1 MMSQG
6 LAAQSEKQ
14 PQIPAQNAADRVLCV
29 DLDGTL
35 IASDSMQEASLLL
48 IKSNPLNVLRLA
60 SWWTHGRP
68 YLKEQL
74 FAHAMPNAALL
85 PYRADILEFLREQKR
100 LGRKLVLAT
109 GSDQRM
115 ARAVADHLGI
125 FDDVIATDGHTNLT
139 RHNKLAELE
148 KRYGPRGFDYMGN
161 SSADLCLWEAC
172 GEAYVVD
179 APGHVLRKAHLNRK
193 PAQVFHYPGGAMA
206 AVRAL
211 RPHQWVKNFLIFVP
225 LLLAHR
231 MGDIR
236 MLAMAIIAF
245 CAMCM
250 AASSVYLL
258 NDLLDLESDRR
269 HPTKRRRPLPS
280 GELMPAEGMLL
291 HGLLLIGGIGLS
303 VALLPAGFT
312 AILLIY
318 LVLTLVY
325 SMWIKRLLL
334 VDVITLAVLY
344 TLRIVAGAAAVSV
357 PLTMW
362 LLAFSL
368 FFFVSLAFAK
378 RYSELLDLEA
388 AGGFEA
394 HGRSYTLN
402 DLRIIESVGPASGYM
417 SVLVFCLYLDSAVVQ
432 SLYVRSELLWLAT
445 PILLYWITRIWF
457 LARRR
462 ALHQDPIVFAIK
474 DRVSYFAGLA
484 LVAIVLLASLTFHG
498 RWVRWPLPDRNSAPL
513 KSDVTK

>member
-1 MMSQG
+1 MSQR
-6 LAAQSEKQ
+6 LAAQSEKH
-14 PQIPAQNAADRVLCV
+14 PHIPAQNAADRVLCV

-35 IASDSMQEASLLL
+35 IATDSMQEAVLLL
-48 IKSNPLNVLRLA
+48 IKSSPLNILRLL
-60 SWWTHGRP
+60 SWWTRGRP

-74 FAHAMPNAALL
+74 FAHATPNAALL
-85 PYRADILEFLREQKR
+85 PYRTDILEFLHEQKR

-179 APGHVLRKAHLNRK
+179 APGHVLRKAHLNRT
-193 PAQVFHYPGGAMA
+193 PARVFHYPGGAMA

-291 HGLLLIGGIGLS
+291 HGLLLIGGVGLS
-303 VALLPAGFT
+303 VVMLPGGFT

-432 SLYVRSELLWLAT
+432 SLYIRSELLWLAT

-474 DRVSYFAGLA
+474 DRISYLAGLA
-484 LVAIVLLASLTFHG
+484 LGAMVLLGPLTFRG
-498 RWVRWPLPDRNSAPL
+498 LWGGCPLPDRNSVPL
-513 KSDVTK
+513 KSNVAK